1 MTAISPVESQVVE
14 TRSST
19 TPLRRTGGPF
29 ARMAGNRPAT
39 WRWLIILAVGAIY
52 VVPVLSSVKFSFQS
66 HSGAYNLSNYKA
78 IVDSGAVR
86 SSALLS
92 LEIAVIV
99 AAASVL
105 LMLPT
110 VILVRLRFPRLT
122 FLMEVITILPIVVP
136 PIVLTAGLQQMQE
149 SAPLWIVNLLFN
161 HDITALVPFYL
172 IFTLPLMYRALDTGV
187 RAIDLHTLVDASRSL
202 GSGWVSTI
210 FRVILP
216 NVQTALLGGAF
227 LSIALC
233 LGEVVLAN
241 GLDLPQNTF
250 PLEMIQFAQQ
260 DNAPG
265 VAVAMTLIAFL
276 FTFLLLFLMT
286 FLVRRRGV
294 RSTGVI

>member
-1 MTAISPVESQVVE
+1 MTAISGIEGQVAESTGQL
-14 TRSST
+14 TRT
-19 TPLRRTGGPF
+19 RGPF
-29 ARMAGNRPAT
+29 ARLSGGRPAA
-39 WRWLIILAVGAIY
+39 WRWVIILAVAAIY
-52 VVPVLSSVKFSFQS
+52 VIPVLSSVKFSLED
-66 HSGAYNLSNYKA
+66 HKGNYNLSNYRA
-78 IVDSGAVR
+78 IIDSGAVR

-99 AAASVL
+99 AAVSVL

-110 VILVRLRFPRLT
+110 VILVRLKFPRLT
-122 FLMEVITILPIVVP
+122 FLIEVITILPIVVP
-136 PIVLTAGLQQMQE
+136 PIALTAGLQQMEQT
-149 SAPLWIVNLLFN
+149 APLWIVNLLFN
-161 HDITALVPFYL
+161 HDISALVPFYL
-172 IFTLPLMYRALDTGV
+172 IFTLPLMYRSIDTGV

-202 GSGWVSTI
+202 GAGWISTI

-216 NVQTALLGGAF
+216 NVQTAVLGGAF
-227 LSIALC
+227 LSLAMC

-265 VAVAMTLIAFL
+265 VAVAMTLIAFA
-276 FTFLLLFLMT
+276 FTFLLLFALT
-286 FLVRRRGV
+286 FLARRRGV

>member
-1 MTAISPVESQVVE
+1 MTAISGIEGQVAE
-14 TRSST
+14 TTGQLPRS
-19 TPLRRTGGPF
+19 RGPF
-29 ARMAGNRPAT
+29 AGRRLSRPAP
-39 WRWLIILAVGAIY
+39 WRVVIIVAILAIY
-52 VVPVLSSVKFSFQS
+52 LVPLLSSIKFSLED
-66 HSGAYNLSNYKA
+66 HRGNYNLSNYKA
-78 IVDSGAVR
+78 IIDSGAVR

-99 AAASVL
+99 AAVGVL

-110 VILVRLRFPRLT
+110 VILVRLRFPKLT

-136 PIVLTAGLQQMQE
+136 PIALTAGLQQMQQT
-149 SAPLWIVNLLFN
+149 APLWIVNLLFN
-161 HDITALVPFYL
+161 HDLTALPPFYL
-172 IFTLPLMYRALDTGV
+172 IFSLPLLYRSIDTGV

-202 GSGWVSTI
+202 GSGWISTI

-216 NVQTALLGGAF
+216 NVQTAVMGGAF
-227 LSIALC
+227 LSLALC

-241 GLDLPQNTF
+241 GLDLPTNTF

-265 VAVAMTLIAFL
+265 IAVAMTLIAFV
-276 FTFLLLFLMT
+276 FTFLLLFLLT

-294 RSTGVI
+294 RSSGVIS

>member
-1 MTAISPVESQVVE
+1 MTAVSGIEGQVAE
-14 TRSST
+14 ATGQLTRT
-19 TPLRRTGGPF
+19 RGPF
-29 ARMAGNRPAT
+29 ARMNTTRRPSA
-39 WRWLIILAVGAIY
+39 WRWLIILAVAGIY
-52 VVPVLSSVKFSFQS
+52 VVPVLSSIKFSLED
-66 HSGAYNLSNYKA
+66 HAGAYNLSNYRA
-78 IVDSGAVR
+78 IIDSGAVR
-86 SSALLS
+86 SAALLS

-136 PIVLTAGLQQMQE
+136 PIALVAGLQQMEQT
-149 SAPLWIVNLLFN
+149 APLWIVNLLFD
-161 HDITALVPFYL
+161 HDITALAPFYL
-172 IFTLPLMYRALDTGV
+172 IFTLPLMYRSIDTGV

-202 GSGWVSTI
+202 GAGWISTI

-216 NVQTALLGGAF
+216 NVQTAVLGGAF

>member
-1 MTAISPVESQVVE
+1 MTAITGIEGQVAE
-14 TRSST
+14 ATGQLQRTR
-19 TPLRRTGGPF
+19 GPF
-29 ARMAGNRPAT
+29 ARFSAQRPAA
-39 WRWLIILAVGAIY
+39 WRWVIIAAVAAIY
-52 VVPVLSSVKFSFQS
+52 VIPVLSSIKFSLQS
-66 HSGAYNLSNYKA
+66 HSGAYNFSNYTA
-78 IVDSGAVR
+78 IFDSSDVR
-86 SSALLS
+86 TAALLS

-99 AAASVL
+99 AVVSVL

-110 VILVRLRFPRLT
+110 VILVRLKFPRLT
-122 FLMEVITILPIVVP
+122 FLLEVITILPIVVP
-136 PIVLTAGLQQMQE
+136 PIALTAGLQQMEQT
-149 SAPLWIVNLLFN
+149 APLWIVNLLFN

-172 IFTLPLMYRALDTGV
+172 IFTLPLMYRSIDTGV

-202 GSGWVSTI
+202 GSGWISTI

-216 NVQTALLGGAF
+216 NVQTAVLGGAF
-227 LSIALC
+227 LSLALC

-241 GLDLPQNTF
+241 GLDLPTNTF

-265 VAVAMTLIAFL
+265 VAVAMTLIAFV

-294 RSTGVI
+294 RSTGVLS

>member
-1 MTAISPVESQVVE
+1 MTAISGIEGQVAE
-14 TRSST
+14 ATGQLQRTR
-19 TPLRRTGGPF
+19 GPF
-29 ARMAGNRPAT
+29 ARMVGNRPAA
-39 WRWLIILAVGAIY
+39 WRWVIIAAIALVY
-52 VVPVLSSVKFSFQS
+52 IVPVVSSIKFSFES

-78 IVDSGAVR
+78 IVDSSDVR
-86 SSALLS
+86 SAALIS
-92 LEIAVIV
+92 LEIAALV

-110 VILVRLRFPRLT
+110 VILVRLRFPKLT
-122 FLMEVITILPIVVP
+122 FLMELITILPIVVP
-136 PIVLTAGLQQMQE
+136 PIVLTAGLQQMQQ
-149 SAPLWIVNLLFN
+149 SAPLWIVDLLFN

-187 RAIDLHTLVDASRSL
+187 RAIDLNTLVDASRSL

-241 GLDLPQNTF
+241 GVNLPQNTF

-260 DNAPG
+260 DNSPG
-265 VAVAMTLIAFL
+265 IAVAMTLIAFL

-294 RSTGVI
+294 RSTVGVI